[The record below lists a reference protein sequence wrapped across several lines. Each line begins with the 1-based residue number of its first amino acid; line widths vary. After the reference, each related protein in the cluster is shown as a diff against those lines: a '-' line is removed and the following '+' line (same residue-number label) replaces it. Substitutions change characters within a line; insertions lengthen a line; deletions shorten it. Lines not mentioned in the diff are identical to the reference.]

1 MLLFCLLLA
10 DHFLRGSGLK
20 LLFRWVGKLGLVA
33 ALLLVFIVALRLG
46 VELDLAASLLPKTE
60 AKLIGVKK
68 SASDCVS
75 LESSK

>member
-10 DHFLRGSGLK
+10 DYFLRGSGLK